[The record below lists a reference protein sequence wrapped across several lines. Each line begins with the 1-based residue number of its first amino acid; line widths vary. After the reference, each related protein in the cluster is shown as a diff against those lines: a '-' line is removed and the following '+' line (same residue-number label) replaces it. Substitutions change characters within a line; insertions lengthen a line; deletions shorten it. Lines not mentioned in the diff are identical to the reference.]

1 MVFYYGRPK
10 KLTRNT
16 ILGFIHHQA
25 PHLLPKLSDPMTTIT
40 YFSHLPA
47 PGNHSLL
54 CFMQFRFRF
63 PI

>member
-25 PHLLPKLSDPMTTIT
+25 PHLQDGKYNF
-40 YFSHLPA
+40 YFRRKVLE
-47 PGNHSLL
+47 
-54 CFMQFRFRF
+54 
-63 PI
+63 IY